1 MQHLDQTSLIDVT
14 QRCIWKSFV
23 RLWEKRK
30 TLAWSLFLRAT
41 CGKQSYTDA
50 TAAPW
55 KSRAEGLKSL
65 IPPDVITV
73 LEITGRKGI
82 SSGRISRATGFSF
95 QIPVA
100 PTCWEKPSP
109 RFTRYNPRPRGEN
122 NKTGGWE
129 KEAANLWLSVTCPVG
144 SSMKCKLSPQFLS
157 ALEPGGSGMQRLLS
171 PQLISA

>member
-1 MQHLDQTSLIDVT
+1 MQHLDQTSLIYVT

-23 RLWEKRK
+23 RLWQKWK
-30 TLAWSLFLRAT
+30 TLAWSLFLRVT

-55 KSRAEGLKSL
+55 KSSAEGLKIL
-65 IPPDVITV
+65 IPTDVIIA
-73 LEITGRKGI
+73 LEITGRKESAQDAFQGLQ
-82 SSGRISRATGFSF
+82 GFPSKS
-95 QIPVA
+95 QLPRPA
-100 PTCWEKPSP
+100 EKSPPSV
-109 RFTRYNPRPRGEN
+109 FTRYNPRPRGEN
-122 NKTGGWE
+122 NKIGGWE

-157 ALEPGGSGMQRLLS
+157 ALQPGGSGMQRLLS